1 MVLLVFIM
9 LTSFIWNMKALAVFS
24 VIGNVCI
31 FSGLGL
37 VLVYIFM
44 HTDFKKDTSKLAI
57 GNVGS
62 LPIFFGMAIYAYE
75 GIGW

>member
-1 MVLLVFIM
+1 
-9 LTSFIWNMKALAVFS
+9 MKALAIISVF
-24 VIGNVCI
+24 GNICI

-37 VLVYIFM
+37 VLVYILM
-44 HTDFKKDTSKLAI
+44 NTDWKEDTSKLLV

-75 GIGW
+75 GIGMYV